1 MFLNLRAIHNLL
13 CMVNRSSLLYIIIL
27 CTTVLVKTAAQQPA
41 AIDSLKTALAA
52 AKTPDEKGYWYD
64 NLSRTMMNVDPKAAD
79 SLGEQFI
86 LFAEESRSRKLMFD
100 AYMSNGLRCSYF
112 RGQKAYIERSIGYYE
127 RALLIAEQ
135 NNMEK
140 RSGAALLQLADI
152 HLAIPDKDKALKYV
166 AEGFSRINAT
176 KDDSLKVES
185 NNIYGK
191 VYLARNDKKMA
202 LRQHL
207 IALEISEELKA
218 DNAEKKR
225 LKNELKRNCYLY
237 LANFYTTIE
246 SYDKAIDN
254 YTSAYKMLDNM
265 TDRRVPYQRCI
276 DINAIGNLF
285 AQKKSY
291 DIAVSYFERSIRM
304 ADSLQF
310 ATLKLPGYISLLN
323 QYLRMD
329 QPEKALA
336 YLNSSKGQELKE
348 YLTTFRMSPVFDQ
361 AYAYVY
367 TETGRYDSA
376 KKYFD
381 KALPY
386 FESAMNDISRVGIY
400 LQMGKLFTKTGE
412 TNKAIENYL
421 KAKEMGEKNGSLE
434 ITVNAAKYLDS
445 LYAGKGD
452 FRTASKYNG
461 MYYLYKDSIDKLKKE
476 KELTQ
481 VEATAEEQRNERIR
495 KEQEEIK
502 RRKNNIQYMAIT
514 FGIVILFL
522 ALVVLGMFK
531 VSAGLI
537 KATGFFV
544 FLMLFEFIFLV
555 FKKNIYS
562 ITHGE
567 PWKDLAFMI
576 GLAAL
581 LVPLHHWL
589 EHKVLHYLTS
599 HNRLTSAGL
608 HIKNKLLR
616 RTKNGE
622 L

>member
-13 CMVNRSSLLYIIIL
+13 SMVNRTTLWYIVIL
-27 CTTVLVKTAAQQPA
+27 CTAVSMKVVAQQPE
-41 AIDSLKTALAA
+41 AIDSLKIALAE

-64 NLSRTMMNVDPKAAD
+64 NLSRTMMNVNPKAAD

-86 LFAEESRSRKLMFD
+86 LFAEESRNRKLMFD

-112 RGQKAYIERSIGYYE
+112 RGQKAYIERSIVYYE
-127 RALLIAEQ
+127 KALLIAEQ

-166 AEGFSRINAT
+166 AEGSSRIAAT

-191 VYLARNDKKMA
+191 VYLARNEKKMA

-237 LANFYTTIE
+237 LANFYATIE
-246 SYDKAIDN
+246 SFDKAIDN
-254 YTSAYKMLDNM
+254 YTSAYKMLDNL

-285 AQKKSY
+285 AQKKNY
-291 DIAVSYFERSIRM
+291 DIAISYFERSIRM
-304 ADSLQF
+304 ADSLKF
-310 ATLKLPGYISLLN
+310 ATLKLPGYVSMLN

-329 QPEKALA
+329 QPEKALN
-336 YLNSSKGQELKE
+336 YLNSSPGKNLKE
-348 YLTTFRMSPVFDQ
+348 YLTTFRMSGIIDQ
-361 AYAYVY
+361 AYAFVY
-367 TETGRYDSA
+367 TELGKYDSA
-376 KKYFD
+376 RKYFD

-386 FESAMNDISRVGIY
+386 FEANLNDNNKVGLY

-412 TNKAIENYL
+412 TAKAIENYL
-421 KAKEMGEKNGSLE
+421 KAKEIGEKNGSLE
-434 ITVNAAKYLDS
+434 ITMTAVKYLDS
-445 LYAGKGD
+445 LHKNKSD
-452 FRTASKYNG
+452 FRTASMYNG
-461 MYYLYKDSIDKLKKE
+461 MYYLYKDSIDKLNKE
-476 KELTQ
+476 KELAQ

-495 KEQEEIK
+495 KEQEETK

-514 FGIVILFL
+514 LGIVVLFI
-522 ALVVLGMFK
+522 ALVILGMFK

-537 KATGFFV
+537 KAVGFFV

-562 ITHGE
+562 ITNGE
-567 PWKDLAFMI
+567 PWKDLIFMI
-576 GLAAL
+576 ALAAL

-599 HNRLTSAGL
+599 HNRLTSAGH
-608 HIKNKLLR
+608 HIKNKLFK
-616 RTKNGE
+616 RTNEGRQ
-622 L
+622 